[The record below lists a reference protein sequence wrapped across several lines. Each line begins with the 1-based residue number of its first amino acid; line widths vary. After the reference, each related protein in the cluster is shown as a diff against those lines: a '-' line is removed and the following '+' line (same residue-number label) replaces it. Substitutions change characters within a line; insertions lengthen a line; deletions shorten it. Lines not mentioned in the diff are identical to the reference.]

1 MRRVVLFLKAPILM
15 GCLMAASP
23 NALAQ
28 GLQGYNF
35 MLTPEANVQMRQ
47 VQQQQALAQALQ
59 EKGLDPVSTNNRQI
73 GGVGYAIS
81 PWEGAA
87 KAAQAL
93 VGAYEQKSANN
104 KFADIMNPPQD
115 TPPAP
120 APIAP
125 PPDPNQPGPSGG
137 PITAQASYPGDQPG
151 QQPPPE
157 VGAPGFQQ
165 LPALPPQMQ
174 QQPAPAAQ
182 QSMQGPF
189 SPAFTGA
196 LQQIQQKYNLSPMEA
211 LQVLQDPSAL
221 ARVISAN
228 APTPEMKNAQ
238 AAYGQAG
245 AAPAIRNIMNN
256 QQFPGQVSMQQGLGA
271 AAAQQAPAGQQPA
284 GPGLPG
290 LPQQPPPSFPPQPSG
305 YQVGNAGIQ
314 LPYPPPQA
322 AGGIQG
328 LPSGATPALQNAVAP
343 APGQAPAAGGAPP
356 AQGAALPPIDPT
368 GMTNA
373 QMQAAV
379 EAQKAGASSLASHQG
394 ENLAQ
399 AQKGVAAIDSRIA
412 SAKAIIEQMKA
423 LAPQVPYGPHGMAEA
438 QVDFSNIPGIGS
450 GKAAGAHDSFETMN
464 NNLFTQE
471 LPGVVQASGGR
482 VDIPIVNSV
491 KSASSVKLD
500 SHPNAKIQNLNIL
513 SDMLDKV
520 QANAHDNLARLQS
533 GVGPQQIAPPQAQG
547 TAPKTTNWTFQNGKL
562 VAQ

>member
-1 MRRVVLFLKAPILM
+1 M

-328 LPSGATPALQNAVAP
+328 LPPGATPVLQNAVAP
-343 APGQAPAAGGAPP
+343 APGQAPAAGGTPP

-379 EAQKAGASSLASHQG
+379 EAQKAGAAAHATKAG
-394 ENLAQ
+394 ENLAN
-399 AQKGVAAIDSRIA
+399 AQQSAASIDSRIGV
-412 SAKAIIEQMKA
+412 AKNTLQHIIDI
-423 LAPQVPYGPHGMAEA
+423 APNTSSGM
-438 QVDFSNIPGIGS
+438 GIGM
-450 GKAAGAHDSFETMN
+450 KED
-464 NNLFTQE
+464 
-471 LPGVVQASGGR
+471 V
-482 VDIPIVNSV
+482 
-491 KSASSVKLD
+491 
-500 SHPNAKIQNLNIL
+500 
-513 SDMLDKV
+513 
-520 QANAHDNLARLQS
+520 ANQ
-533 GVGPQQIAPPQAQG
+533 
-547 TAPKTTNWTFQNGKL
+547 FNGKL
-562 VAQ
+562 AANNADFTNASSRLFLQEMPAVMSSLSNRGNQFMERQIQEAGSIDLNMHPEAKVRVAQRLLTALDQAKQMQDTNVALQGGQPPNSVNWVLGPNGALVKQ